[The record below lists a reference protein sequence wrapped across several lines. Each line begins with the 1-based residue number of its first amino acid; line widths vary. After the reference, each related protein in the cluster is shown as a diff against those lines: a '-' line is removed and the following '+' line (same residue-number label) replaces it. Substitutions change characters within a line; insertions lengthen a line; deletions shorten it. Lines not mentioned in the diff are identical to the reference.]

1 MMVCNWI
8 LIYTQW
14 EVLMDRIS
22 SQIRRENWRR
32 IVQECNNRE
41 PGITKKEWCRSNDI
55 SVKSLY
61 YWQRQ
66 FRNEAA
72 VAAAASDGA
81 ASFYD
86 ITSHLEAGG
95 TESFPVSNLREAP
108 AGTAV
113 QETAP
118 QDIPGIVPFPVPGI
132 IVQTGECRIYVTDS
146 AKRSTFR
153 MVMEVLRNA

>member
-1 MMVCNWI
+1 
-8 LIYTQW
+8 
-14 EVLMDRIS
+14 MDRIS

-41 PGITKKEWCRSNDI
+41 PGITKKEWCRRNDI
-55 SVKSLY
+55 AVKSLY

-72 VAAAASDGA
+72 VTAASAGS

-86 ITSHLEAGG
+86 ITSYLEAGG
-95 TESFPVSNLREAP
+95 TGSFPVSDLREAP
-108 AGTAV
+108 TGTAV
-113 QETAP
+113 QETAL
-118 QDIPGIVPFPVPGI
+118 QGIPGTVPFPLPGI
-132 IVQTGECRIYVTDS
+132 IVQAGEYRVYVTDS
-146 AKRSTFR
+146 AKKSTFR

>member
-1 MMVCNWI
+1 
-8 LIYTQW
+8 
-14 EVLMDRIS
+14 MDRIS
-22 SQIRRENWRR
+22 TQIRRENWKR

-72 VAAAASDGA
+72 VTAASAGQ

-86 ITSHLEAGG
+86 ITSHLEAD
-95 TESFPVSNLREAP
+95 
-108 AGTAV
+108 GTAAAAASELRV
-113 QETAP
+113 PSTSMPVPGMAT
-118 QDIPGIVPFPVPGI
+118 QDIPGAVPFPIPGI
-132 IVQTGECRIYVTDS
+132 VVQTGECRVYVTDS
-146 AKRSTFR
+146 ARRSTFR

>member
-1 MMVCNWI
+1 
-8 LIYTQW
+8 
-14 EVLMDRIS
+14 MDRIS

-32 IVQECNNRE
+32 IVQECNNRK

-72 VAAAASDGA
+72 VAAISAGS

-86 ITSHLEAGG
+86 ITSHLEADG
-95 TESFPVSNLREAP
+95 TETFPVSGLREEP

-118 QDIPGIVPFPVPGI
+118 QGAPGTVPFPVPGI

-153 MVMEVLRNA
+153 MVMEVLRDA

>member
-1 MMVCNWI
+1 
-8 LIYTQW
+8 
-14 EVLMDRIS
+14 MDHIS
-22 SQIRRENWRR
+22 SQIRRENWRQ

-41 PGITKKEWCRSNDI
+41 PGITKKDWCRSNGI
-55 SVKSLY
+55 SLKSLY

-72 VAAAASDGA
+72 VAAASAGS

-86 ITSHLEAGG
+86 ITSHLEAD
-95 TESFPVSNLREAP
+95 ESAAITAGELRVPSASMPVQGMA
-108 AGTAV
+108 AQA
-113 QETAP
+113 
-118 QDIPGIVPFPVPGI
+118 IPDTVPFPVPGI
-132 IVQTGECRIYVTDS
+132 IVQTGDCRVYVTDS

>member
-1 MMVCNWI
+1 
-8 LIYTQW
+8 
-14 EVLMDRIS
+14 MDHIS

-32 IVQECNNRE
+32 VIRECNNRE
-41 PGITKKEWCRSNDI
+41 PGITKKDWCRSNDI

-72 VAAAASDGA
+72 VTAASAGHTSFYEITGHLETDGSAAATASGLRA
-81 ASFYD
+81 ACASMSVQD
-86 ITSHLEAGG
+86 IA
-95 TESFPVSNLREAP
+95 A
-108 AGTAV
+108 
-113 QETAP
+113 
-118 QDIPGIVPFPVPGI
+118 QDIPGASSFPLPGI
-132 IVQTGECRIYVTDS
+132 IVQTGECRVYVTDS

>member
-1 MMVCNWI
+1 
-8 LIYTQW
+8 
-14 EVLMDRIS
+14 MDRIS

-32 IVQECNNRE
+32 IVQECNSRE
-41 PGITKKEWCRSNDI
+41 PGITKKDWCRSNDI
-55 SVKSLY
+55 SIKSLY

-72 VAAAASDGA
+72 VAAASAGS

-86 ITSHLEAGG
+86 ITGHLEAG
-95 TESFPVSNLREAP
+95 ESAAATAGELRVSSEP
-108 AGTAV
+108 ASMQGMSTQA
-113 QETAP
+113 
-118 QDIPGIVPFPVPGI
+118 IPGTVPFPVPGI
-132 IVQTGECRIYVTDS
+132 VVQTGDCRVYVTDS

>member
-1 MMVCNWI
+1 
-8 LIYTQW
+8 
-14 EVLMDRIS
+14 MDHIS

-41 PGITKKEWCRSNDI
+41 SGITKKDWCRSNDI
-55 SVKSLY
+55 SLKSLY

-72 VAAAASDGA
+72 VTVAAAGQ

-86 ITSHLEAGG
+86 ITSHLEAD
-95 TESFPVSNLREAP
+95 
-108 AGTAV
+108 GTAAAAASELSV
-113 QETAP
+113 PSGSTPAIQGMAA
-118 QDIPGIVPFPVPGI
+118 QDHPGAVPFPLPGI
-132 IVQTGECRIYVTDS
+132 IVQTGECRVYVTDS
-146 AKRSTFR
+146 TRRSTFR